1 MERLGMI
8 AVIDLP
14 RQIDPELA
22 ADIEKESAFVSPFLG
37 ALRVTSG
44 RAAVELEIADR
55 RRDAE
60 VKGKV
65 ERFLD
70 AMLKRVHRF
79 EPKVFLRQE
88 RRDDGPLASGV
99 NEELLRRGW
108 LYAYGQ
114 GHVALAGPALA
125 LAELIDAKAAALYA
139 RHFGAL
145 PRSFPAFIDADILHR
160 CGYFDSH
167 PNAISFVG
175 HMVEDFDAIEAFRQ
189 ANSCA
194 EGALMPSA
202 DHVHLPGLCLNP
214 AACFPCYPT
223 LEGKRIGGDGAAF
236 SWKGRVF
243 RYESRNLVGLDRLW
257 EFNVRELVFAGSEAH
272 VADCRRRVL
281 PVIGELAGIFD
292 LECRIETASDPF
304 FATVSA
310 ARTFWQRAQEVKNE
324 IILTIEPGPDGSRR
338 ELACGS
344 INLHGKF
351 FGDRFAIGL
360 AEGAEDGASNG
371 TAATACVGL
380 GIERWVL
387 AAFSQH
393 GFDPKRWPASIRREI
408 FG

>member
-145 PRSFPAFIDADILHR
+145 PRSFPAFVDADILHR

-360 AEGAEDGASNG
+360 AEGAEDGASDG

>member
-1 MERLGMI
+1 MI

-22 ADIEKESAFVSPFLG
+22 ADIEKEAAFVSPFLR
-37 ALRVTSG
+37 ALRVSGG

-55 RRDAE
+55 ARDAE

-79 EPKVFLRQE
+79 EPKVFWRRA
-88 RRDDGPLASGV
+88 RRDVGPLATAV
-99 NEELLRRGW
+99 NEELLQRGW
-108 LYAYGQ
+108 LFAYGQ

-125 LAELIDAKAAALYA
+125 LAELIDARAAALYA

-145 PRSFPAFIDADILHR
+145 PRSFPAFVDADTLHR

-194 EGALMPSA
+194 EGALMPGA

-223 LEGKRIGGDGAAF
+223 LTGQRIGDEGAAF

-257 EFNVRELVFAGSEAH
+257 EFNVRELVFVGSAAH

-281 PVIGELAGIFD
+281 PVIGELAELFD

-324 IILTIEPGPDGSRR
+324 IILTVEPGPDGARR

-344 INLHGKF
+344 INLHGTF
-351 FGDRFAIGL
+351 FGDRFDIGV
-360 AEGAEDGASNG
+360 ADGASP
-371 TAATACVGL
+371 AATACVGL

-387 AAFSQH
+387 AGFSQH
-393 GFDPKRWPASIRREI
+393 GFEAKRWPADIRHEI

>member
-1 MERLGMI
+1 MI

-22 ADIEKESAFVSPFLG
+22 ADIEKESAFVSPFLRG
-37 ALRVTSG
+37 LRVTGG

-55 RRDAE
+55 ARDAE
-60 VKGKV
+60 VTGKV
-65 ERFLD
+65 ERFLE

-79 EPKVFLRQE
+79 EPKVFLRNE
-88 RRDDGPLASGV
+88 RRDQGPLATGV
-99 NEELLRRGW
+99 NQELERRGW
-108 LYAYGQ
+108 LFAYGH
-114 GHVALAGPALA
+114 GCVALSGPALA
-125 LAELIDAKAAALYA
+125 LAELIDARAAALYA
-139 RHFGAL
+139 EHFRAE
-145 PRSFPAFIDADILHR
+145 PRSYPAFVDAQILHR

-167 PNAISFVG
+167 PNAVSFVG

-194 EGALMPSA
+194 EGALMPGA
-202 DHVHLPGLCLNP
+202 DHLHMPGLCLNP

-223 LEGKRIGGDGAAF
+223 LEGRQIGGDGAAF
-236 SWKGRVF
+236 SWRGRVF

-257 EFNVRELVFAGSEAH
+257 EFNVRELVFVGSEAH
-272 VADCRRRVL
+272 VADCRQRVL
-281 PVIGELAGIFD
+281 PVIGELATMLD

-324 IILTIEPGPDGSRR
+324 IILPIEPGPDGARR

-344 INLHGKF
+344 INQHGKF
-351 FGDRFAIGL
+351 FGDRFGIGTT
-360 AEGAEDGASNG
+360 DGEAAG
-371 TAATACVGL
+371 TGCVGL

-393 GFDPKRWPASIRREI
+393 GFDPERWPAGVRHEI

>member
-1 MERLGMI
+1 MEHIGMI

-22 ADIEKESAFVSPFLG
+22 ADIEKESAFVSPFLS
-37 ALRVTSG
+37 ALRVNSG

-55 RRDAE
+55 ARDAE

-79 EPKVFLRQE
+79 EPKVFLRHE
-88 RRDDGPLASGV
+88 RRDPGPLATDV
-99 NEELLRRGW
+99 NRELERRGW
-108 LYAYGQ
+108 LFSYGRGQ
-114 GHVALAGPALA
+114 VALSGPALA

-139 RHFGAL
+139 RHFGAK
-145 PRSFPAFIDADILHR
+145 PRSYPALVDADILHR

-167 PNAISFVG
+167 PNALSFVG
-175 HMVEDFDAIEAFRQ
+175 HMVEDFDALEQFRQ
-189 ANSCA
+189 ANCCA
-194 EGALMPSA
+194 EGALMPGA
-202 DHVHLPGLCLNP
+202 EHLHLPGLCLNP
-214 AACFPCYPT
+214 AACFACYPT
-223 LEGKRIGGDGAAF
+223 LEGQAIGDKGAAF

-243 RYESRNLVGLDRLW
+243 RYESRNIVGLDRLW
-257 EFNVRELVFAGSEAH
+257 EFNVRELVFVGSEAH
-272 VADCRRRVL
+272 VAACRQRVL
-281 PVIGELAGIFD
+281 PVIGELATIFD

-324 IILTIEPGPDGSRR
+324 IILTIDPGPDGRQR
-338 ELACGS
+338 EIACGS

-351 FGDRFAIGL
+351 FGDRFAIS
-360 AEGAEDGASNG
+360 AADG

-393 GFDPKRWPASIRREI
+393 GFDPQRWPVGVRQEI

>member
-1 MERLGMI
+1 MI
-8 AVIDLP
+8 AVIDRP

-22 ADIEKESAFVSPFLG
+22 ADIEKEAAFVSPFLR
-37 ALRVTSG
+37 ALRVAG
-44 RAAVELEIADR
+44 DRARVEFEVAERDR
-55 RRDAE
+55 DEE

-79 EPKVFLRQE
+79 EPKVFLRRE
-88 RRDDGPLASGV
+88 RRDDGPLATGV
-99 NEELLRRGW
+99 NEELRRRGW
-108 LYAYGQ
+108 LYAYGR

-125 LAELIDAKAAALYA
+125 RAELIDAKAAALYA
-139 RHFGAL
+139 RHFCAE
-145 PRSFPAFIDADILHR
+145 PRSFPAFVDADILHR

-175 HMVEDFDAIEAFRQ
+175 HMVEDFDALEAFRQ

-194 EGALMPSA
+194 EGALMPDP

-223 LEGKRIGGDGAAF
+223 LQGRRIGDDGAAF
-236 SWKGRVF
+236 SWRGRVF

-257 EFNVRELVFAGSEAH
+257 EFNVRELVLVGSEEH
-272 VADCRRRVL
+272 VAAARHRVL
-281 PVIGELAGIFD
+281 PVIGELAELFD

-324 IILTIEPGPDGSRR
+324 IILTIEPRPDGTRR

-351 FGDRFAIGL
+351 FGDRFDIGL
-360 AEGAEDGASNG
+360 ADGGAGDGA
-371 TAATACVGL
+371 AATACVGL

-393 GFDPKRWPASIRREI
+393 GFDPERWPAAVRREI

>member
-1 MERLGMI
+1 MI

-14 RQIDPELA
+14 RQIDPALA
-22 ADIEKESAFVSPFLG
+22 ADIEKESAFVSPFLRG
-37 ALRVTSG
+37 LRVSG
-44 RAAVELEIADR
+44 SRAAVELEIADQD
-55 RRDAE
+55 RDAE

-70 AMLKRVHRF
+70 AMLKQVHRF
-79 EPKVFLRQE
+79 ETKVFLRNPRQ
-88 RRDDGPLASGV
+88 DDGPLATAV
-99 NEELLRRGW
+99 NDELARRGW
-108 LYAYGQ
+108 LFSYGQ
-114 GHVALAGPALA
+114 GHVSLSGPALA
-125 LAELIDAKAAALYA
+125 LAQLIDAKAAALYA
-139 RHFGAL
+139 QHFGAL
-145 PRSFPAFIDADILHR
+145 PRSYPAFVDAQILHR

-167 PNAISFVG
+167 PNAISLVG

-194 EGALMPSA
+194 EGALMPGA
-202 DHVHLPGLCLNP
+202 DHVHMPGLCLNP

-223 LEGKRIGGDGAAF
+223 LEGQCIGAGGVAF
-236 SWKGRVF
+236 SWCGRVF
-243 RYESRNLVGLDRLW
+243 RYESRNLTGLDRLW
-257 EFNVRELVFAGSEAH
+257 EFNVRELVFVGSEAH
-272 VADCRRRVL
+272 VADCRRRAL
-281 PVIGELAGIFD
+281 PVIGELAKMFD

-324 IILTIEPGPDGSRR
+324 IILPINPGPDGAPR

-344 INLHGKF
+344 INLHGRF
-351 FGDRFAIGL
+351 FGDRFDIA
-360 AEGAEDGASNG
+360 AEGEV
-371 TAATACVGL
+371 AATSCIGL

-393 GFDPKRWPASIRREI
+393 GFDPERWPEGVRHEI

>member
-1 MERLGMI
+1 MEHLRMI

-14 RQIDPELA
+14 RQIDPGLA
-22 ADIEKESAFVSPFLG
+22 ADIEKEAAFVSPHLS
-37 ALRVTSG
+37 ALRVTG
-44 RAAVELEIADR
+44 GGAAVELEVADR
-55 RRDAE
+55 ARDAE
-60 VKGKV
+60 VMGKV

-79 EPKVFLRQE
+79 VPKVFLRHE
-88 RRDDGPLASGV
+88 RRDDGPLAIGV
-99 NEELLRRGW
+99 NAELVRRGW
-108 LYAYGQ
+108 LFAYGQ
-114 GHVALAGPALA
+114 GHVALSGPALA
-125 LAELIDAKAAALYA
+125 LAELIDARAAALYA
-139 RHFGAL
+139 QHFRAE
-145 PRSFPAFIDADILHR
+145 PRSFPAFVDADILHR

-175 HMVEDFDAIEAFRQ
+175 HMLEDFDAIEAFRQ

-194 EGALMPSA
+194 EGALMPGA

-223 LEGKRIGGDGAAF
+223 LAGRRIGDGAAF

-257 EFNVRELVFAGSEAH
+257 EFNVRELVLVGSEDH
-272 VADCRRRVL
+272 VAEARRRVL
-281 PVIGELAGIFD
+281 PVIGELAAIFD

-324 IILTIEPGPDGSRR
+324 IILRIEPGPDGARR

-351 FGDRFAIGL
+351 FGERFDIGL
-360 AEGAEDGASNG
+360 AHGDARDGATGG

-393 GFDPKRWPASIRREI
+393 GFEPGRWPAAVRQEI